1 MGADARMQKLNKVAA
16 RLRKTPTNPEML
28 LWKYLR
34 LKQMA
39 GLKFR
44 RQQPIDNYIVD
55 FVCFENRIIIEI
67 DGGQHAEDGKKD
79 IERDSYLKK
88 HGFKVLRF
96 WNNEVMNNIIEVLE
110 TIRGHC
116 LYHPPLT
123 TPVKGGESI
132 VCLK

>member
-1 MGADARMQKLNKVAA
+1 MQKLNKLANK
-16 RLRKTPTNPEML
+16 LRKRPTNAEML

-34 LKQMA
+34 LRQMA

-123 TPVKGGESI
+123 PPVKGGESI

>member
-1 MGADARMQKLNKVAA
+1 
-16 RLRKTPTNPEML
+16 
-28 LWKYLR
+28 
-34 LKQMA
+34 MA

-116 LYHPPLT
+116 LYHPPFHPLL
-123 TPVKGGESI
+123 PPPASGGVI
-132 VCLK
+132 RK

>member
-16 RLRKTPTNPEML
+16 RLRKTTTNAEML

-39 GLKFR
+39 VFKFR
-44 RQQPIDNYIVD
+44 RQQAIDNYIVD
-55 FVCFENRIIIEI
+55 FVCFENRIIIEV

-123 TPVKGGESI
+123 PPVKGGESI

>member
-34 LKQMA
+34 LKQME
-39 GLKFR
+39 GFKFR
-44 RQQPIDNYIVD
+44 RQQAIDNFIVD

-123 TPVKGGESI
+123 PPVKGGESI